1 MELNIH
7 YLFGSNIVF
16 QTQTCLRTKFWLEDV
31 IWGNKTVRH
40 PLKKT
45 VQHQDSSGT
54 VEKVVKSAPH
64 FLSNKRDYLFQN
76 KINENLK
83 KASMI
88 V

>member
-31 IWGNKTVRH
+31 ILGNKTVRH

-54 VEKVVKSAPH
+54 VEKVSNRHRIFFQTNVITFFKIKST
-64 FLSNKRDYLFQN
+64 
-76 KINENLK
+76 KI
-83 KASMI
+83 
-88 V
+88 